1 MTMTDRQKVQ
11 MNPWVPIA
19 NPRMQRRLGKTAEEL
34 SELLCVIARIG
45 IQGMDEIDPASG
57 KTNRQRFHEE
67 TADVIA
73 QINCNFREFDMPAEE
88 IDERVQEKEALMEEW
103 EALLVQPQLAESEG

>member
-1 MTMTDRQKVQ
+1 MSGQAARPPGQ
-11 MNPWVPIA
+11 MNPWRPISD
-19 NPRMQRRLGKTAEEL
+19 PMMQRRLGKTAEEL
-34 SELLCVIARIG
+34 SELLAVIARIG

-73 QINCNFREFDMPAEE
+73 QINCNFRAFDMSSDE
-88 IDERVQEKEALMEEW
+88 IDERVQMKEAMMTEW
-103 EALLVQPQLAESEG
+103 EEILAIGGAL